1 MAVRKPRLSTKIDYN
16 SSYHLKWVIKLD
28 QKGFETLNSI
38 SLKRW
43 KISYLFYFAF
53 ETKTSLEIFQKLD
66 PILIRAKN
74 ASVHFFMLL
83 PPINPTVDRPEEE
96 GGAW

>member
-74 ASVHFFMLL
+74 ASVHFLMLL
-83 PPINPTVDRPEEE
+83 PPINPTVDRPEE